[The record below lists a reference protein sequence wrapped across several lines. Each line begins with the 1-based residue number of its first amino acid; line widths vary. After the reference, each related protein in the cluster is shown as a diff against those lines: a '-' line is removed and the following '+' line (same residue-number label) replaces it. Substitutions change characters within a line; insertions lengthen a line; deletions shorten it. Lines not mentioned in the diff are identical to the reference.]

1 MLNKITN
8 NLFLNK
14 DRKNYINHSWIINL
28 IFVFLV
34 NENMKQN
41 IYCIWIIFVL
51 LFFVGCK
58 HQPNKQNSLQNT
70 NLVTYAKG
78 FSIQEYDDFS
88 VLTIRQPWANA
99 KQSFSYILHKDGVK
113 LPDSLQKYP
122 SIQIPIKEI
131 VCTSTT
137 HLPALEVLD
146 ELSTLKGF
154 AGLNYVSSNKVV
166 DFISA
171 GKIKEVGENENVN
184 VETIIDL
191 QPNAIIAF
199 AMDSENKA
207 LQTISNYG
215 IPVVYNGDWTENN
228 PLGKAEWI
236 KLFGL
241 LFDKKKEAFDFF
253 EKVVDDYNNTLK
265 LVQNVKN
272 KPTVLSGVMYS
283 DVWYLPEGNSWAAVY
298 FDHAQSNYL
307 WKDTKGMGSLALS
320 FEKVF
325 EKAQDAEFWINPG
338 HYETLIDLEKANPHY
353 KQFSAFEN
361 KKIYSMAL
369 TKGTNGGT
377 VFYELGPLRPD
388 VVLKD
393 LIKIFHPELLP
404 NYQPFFYKQ
413 LQ

>member
-1 MLNKITN
+1 
-8 NLFLNK
+8 
-14 DRKNYINHSWIINL
+14 
-28 IFVFLV
+28 
-34 NENMKQN
+34 MKQN
-41 IYCIWIIFVL
+41 IYYIGIIIVL
-51 LFFVGCK
+51 LLFISCK
-58 HQPNKQNSLQNT
+58 HQPNKEKTLQNN

-78 FSIQEYDDFS
+78 FSIQEYDNFS
-88 VLTIRQPWANA
+88 LLTIHQPWANA
-99 KQSFSYILHKDGVK
+99 KQNFSYILHKEEIQ
-113 LPDSLQKYP
+113 LPDSLKQYP
-122 SIQIPIKEI
+122 TIQIPIKEI

-146 ELSTLKGF
+146 LLGTLKGF

-166 DFISA
+166 ELISE
-171 GKIKEVGENENVN
+171 GKIKEVGENENLN

-191 QPNAIIAF
+191 QPNVIIAF

-207 LQTISNYG
+207 LQTIKNAG
-215 IPVVYNGDWTENN
+215 IPVIYNGDWTENN
-228 PLGKAEWI
+228 PLGKTEWI

-253 EKVVDDYNNTLK
+253 DKVVDDYNATLK
-265 LVQNVKN
+265 LVKNVKR

-298 FDHAQSNYL
+298 FHNAQSDYL
-307 WKDTKGMGSLALS
+307 WKDTKGTGSLALS

-338 HYETLIDLEKANPHY
+338 HYETLNDLEKANPHY
-353 KQFSAFEN
+353 KQFSAFKN

-369 TKGTNGGT
+369 TKGVNGGT